1 MVAFGVEL
9 QSLRTL
15 LRRTKPGSGDFSR
28 YIDQYAGGNKL
39 TLMLDGAHAF
49 RAMLEAI
56 HAAKETIHLETYILR
71 SDRTGQ
77 EFSKALQEKARK
89 GVRVRLIFDSVGA
102 MDIDPIYLNRL
113 RNAGVQILEY
123 HPIAPWR
130 PRWSWG
136 RRDHRKILVVDGTVA
151 FTGSLNIADAH
162 MPAAE
167 GGEGWSDTHVRL
179 EGPAAWELDRLFRAT
194 WFKETGRWFRSE
206 GHPEHKAGHTLVRVA
221 ANEEFLHRFRIRSD
235 YLNALRAAQREV
247 LIANAYFLP
256 DRRIRRALAAAV
268 RRGVSVRILLQGR
281 SDVPSVQHASHYNFD
296 FLLRHGVRLYE
307 HQGSILHAKA
317 ADVDGVWSAVGT
329 YNMDHRSLMHN
340 LEVNLHILD
349 REFSATLAKRLRD
362 DLSVAREIK
371 LSDWRRRRGSVRFLE
386 WFFHLFKYF
395 F

>member
-28 YIDQYAGGNKL
+28 FIEEYVGGNKL
-39 TLMLDGAHAF
+39 TLLPDGSEVF
-49 RAMLEAI
+49 RSMLEAI
-56 HAAKETIHLETYILR
+56 HGAKETIHLETYILR

-77 EFSKALQEKARK
+77 AFSNALQEKARK

-113 RNAGVQILEY
+113 RNSGVQILEY

-136 RRDHRKILVVDGTVA
+136 RRDHRKILVVDGKIA
-151 FTGSLNIADAH
+151 FTGGVNISDAH
-162 MPAAE
+162 LPVAD

-179 EGPAAWELDRLFRAT
+179 EGPAAYELERLFRQT

-221 ANEEFLHRFRIRSD
+221 ANEEFVHRFRIRSA

-268 RRGVSVRILLQGR
+268 RRGVSVRILIQGR
-281 SDVPSVQHASHYNFD
+281 SDIPSVQHASHYYFD

-307 HQGSILHAKA
+307 HQGSILHAKT
-317 ADVDGVWSAVGT
+317 ADVDGVWAAVGT

-340 LEVNLHILD
+340 LEVNLHVLD
-349 REFSATLAKRLRD
+349 REFSAALAKRLRD
-362 DLSVAREIK
+362 DLSTAREIK
-371 LSDWRRRRGSVRFLE
+371 LSEWRRRRTSVKFLE